1 LYIIAEY
8 LIIENFLI
16 NYFILQI
23 TKIITRTKTN
33 RIRILVTALVSSLYS
48 LAIFIP
54 SLMFLTNLY
63 MKLLLS
69 LIITKLAYNS
79 KSLGLYIKQLSA
91 FYLVSFIFA
100 GATLGIYYFINSSY
114 NELFKSTT
122 TIKGFPVKY
131 LVLGVVFGGIITNNI
146 FQYYQEKTTIEKEL
160 LKTIV
165 SFNNKEASFTSLT
178 DTGNSLVE
186 PLLKSPVFVVEY
198 KVIKYLLPADLRQI
212 YEEKRES
219 DYKLLEGLMKDLKE
233 EMLIRLIPFKSLGS
247 KNGMLIGFKPD
258 YIIISDGNTQ
268 RKFDDLLIGIF
279 NDTLSTDDQYNG
291 LLSLE
296 IIKRGKWNVI

>member
-1 LYIIAEY
+1 MYIIAEY

>member
-1 LYIIAEY
+1 MYIIAEY
-8 LIIENFLI
+8 LLIENFLI